1 MPIPFLVAGAAL
13 LAGGY
18 GVKKGLDAK
27 EKFDEAKEISSS
39 AEKRYKKAQ
48 KKLVEDRESTNALL
62 EDFGKYKVE
71 VFMTSIQ
78 ALVDVLSR
86 VKNTSSEFSDVAAL
100 ITTEEMAAIKQKVV
114 EAMEVHHA
122 ATGISAGLA
131 TAGGVYAAVGALGTA
146 STGASI
152 AGLSGAAATNA
163 TLAWLGGGAVAAGGG
178 GMAVG
183 TAVLGGLVAAPA
195 LLIGGL
201 VMDSK
206 AEEQLTAAHA
216 YASEVDCTI
225 AEIKKTRVLMKGYRS
240 NIVELKNI
248 IDEVVLRFEE
258 LLERTM
264 GVPESLRYDLATN
277 EYLKN
282 LITIGKGLKELLSV
296 PVMAVDGKVNDVMKV
311 VEESRGV
318 LRLSGGASQ

>member
-1 MPIPFLVAGAAL
+1 MPIPFLIAGAAL

-27 EKFDEAKEISSS
+27 EKFDEAKSISSS
-39 AEKRYKKAQ
+39 AQRRYKKAQ
-48 KKLVEDRESTNALL
+48 EQLVDDRETTNGML
-62 EDFGKYKVE
+62 EDFGRYKVE

-86 VKNTSSEFSDVAAL
+86 VKNASSELSEVGAL

-122 ATGISAGLA
+122 ATGVSAGLA

-206 AEEQLTAAHA
+206 AQEQLTAAHEFVA
-216 YASEVDCTI
+216 EVESTI
-225 AEIKKTRVLMKGYRS
+225 AEIDKTRTLMKGYRS
-240 NIVELKNI
+240 NIAELKNVI
-248 IDEVVLRFEE
+248 GEVVLRFEQV
-258 LLERTM
+258 LERTM
-264 GVPESLRYDLATN
+264 GVPEARRYDLTTN
-277 EYLKN
+277 EHLKT
-282 LITIGKGLKELLSV
+282 LITVGKGLKELLSV
-296 PVMAVDGKVNDVMKV
+296 PVMAADGKVNDVMKV
-311 VEESRGV
+311 VTQSRGV
-318 LRLSGGASQ
+318 LRLSGGAA

>member
-27 EKFDEAKEISSS
+27 EKFDEAKSISSS
-39 AEKRYKKAQ
+39 AQRRYKKAQ
-48 KKLVEDRESTNALL
+48 DELVDDREATNGML
-62 EDFGKYKVE
+62 EDFGRYKVE

-86 VKNTSSEFSDVAAL
+86 VKNASSELSDVGAL

-122 ATGISAGLA
+122 ATGVSAGLA

-206 AEEQLTAAHA
+206 AQEQLTAAHEFVA
-216 YASEVDCTI
+216 KVESTI
-225 AEIKKTRVLMKGYRS
+225 AEIDKTRTLMKGYRS
-240 NIVELKNI
+240 NITELKNVI
-248 IDEVVLRFEE
+248 GEVVLRFEE
-258 LLERTM
+258 LMERTM
-264 GVPESLRYDLATN
+264 GVPEARRYDLTTN
-277 EYLKN
+277 EHLKT
-282 LITIGKGLKELLSV
+282 LITVGKGLKELLSV

-311 VEESRGV
+311 VTQSRGV
-318 LRLSGGASQ
+318 LRLSGGAA

>member
-27 EKFDEAKEISSS
+27 EKFDEAKSISSS
-39 AEKRYKKAQ
+39 AQRRYKKAQ
-48 KKLVEDRESTNALL
+48 DELVDDREATNGML
-62 EDFGKYKVE
+62 EDFGRYKVE

-86 VKNTSSEFSDVAAL
+86 VKNASSELSDVSAL

-122 ATGISAGLA
+122 ATGLSAGLA

-163 TLAWLGGGAVAAGGG
+163 TLARLGGGAVAAGGG
-178 GMAVG
+178 GVAVG

-206 AEEQLTAAHA
+206 AQEQLTAAHEFVA
-216 YASEVDCTI
+216 KVESTI
-225 AEIKKTRVLMKGYRS
+225 AEIDKTRTLMKGYRS
-240 NIVELKNI
+240 NIAELKNVI
-248 IDEVVLRFEE
+248 GEVVLRFEQV
-258 LLERTM
+258 LERTM
-264 GVPESLRYDLATN
+264 GVPEERRYDLATN
-277 EYLKN
+277 EHLKT
-282 LITIGKGLKELLSV
+282 LITVGKGLKELLSV

-311 VEESRGV
+311 VTQSRGV
-318 LRLSGGASQ
+318 LRLSGGAA

>member
-27 EKFDEAKEISSS
+27 EKFDEAKSISSS
-39 AEKRYKKAQ
+39 AQRRYKKAQ
-48 KKLVEDRESTNALL
+48 DELVDDREATNGML
-62 EDFGKYKVE
+62 EYFGRYKVE

-86 VKNTSSEFSDVAAL
+86 VKNASSELSDVSAL

-122 ATGISAGLA
+122 ATGLSAGLA

-178 GMAVG
+178 GVAVG

-206 AEEQLTAAHA
+206 AQEQLTAAHEFVA
-216 YASEVDCTI
+216 KVESTI
-225 AEIKKTRVLMKGYRS
+225 AEIDKTRTLMKGYRS
-240 NIVELKNI
+240 NITELKNVI
-248 IDEVVLRFEE
+248 GEVVLRFEE
-258 LLERTM
+258 LMERTM
-264 GVPESLRYDLATN
+264 GVPEARRYDLTTN
-277 EYLKN
+277 EHLKT
-282 LITIGKGLKELLSV
+282 LITVGKGLKELLSV
-296 PVMAVDGKVNDVMKV
+296 PVMAADGKVNDVMKV
-311 VEESRGV
+311 VTQSRGV
-318 LRLSGGASQ
+318 LRLSGGAA

>member
-1 MPIPFLVAGAAL
+1 MPIPFLIAGAAL

-18 GVKKGLDAK
+18 GVKKGVDAK
-27 EKFDEAKEISSS
+27 EKFDEAKSISSS
-39 AEKRYKKAQ
+39 AQRRYKKAQ
-48 KKLVEDRESTNALL
+48 EKLDDDRETTNGML
-62 EDFGKYKVE
+62 EEFGRYKVE

-86 VKNTSSEFSDVAAL
+86 VKNASSELSDVGAL

-122 ATGISAGLA
+122 ATGVSAGLA

-206 AEEQLTAAHA
+206 AQEQLTAAHEFVA
-216 YASEVDCTI
+216 KVETTI
-225 AEIKKTRVLMKGYRS
+225 AEIDKTRTLMKGYRS
-240 NIVELKNI
+240 NIAELKNVI
-248 IDEVVLRFEE
+248 GEVVLRFEQV
-258 LLERTM
+258 LERTM
-264 GVPESLRYDLATN
+264 GVPEERRYDLATN
-277 EYLKN
+277 EHLKT
-282 LITIGKGLKELLSV
+282 LITVGKGLKELLSV

-311 VEESRGV
+311 VTQSRGV
-318 LRLSGGASQ
+318 LRLSGGAA

>member
-1 MPIPFLVAGAAL
+1 MPIPFLIAGAAL

-27 EKFDEAKEISSS
+27 EKFDEAKSISSS
-39 AEKRYKKAQ
+39 AQRRYKKAQ
-48 KKLVEDRESTNALL
+48 EKLVDDRETTNGML
-62 EDFGKYKVE
+62 EDFGRYKVE

-86 VKNTSSEFSDVAAL
+86 VKNASSELSDVGAL

-131 TAGGVYAAVGALGTA
+131 TAGGVYAAVGALGSA

-206 AEEQLTAAHA
+206 AQEQLTAAHEFVA
-216 YASEVDCTI
+216 KVESTI
-225 AEIKKTRVLMKGYRS
+225 AEIAKTRTLMKGYRS
-240 NIVELKNI
+240 NIAELKNVI
-248 IDEVVLRFEE
+248 GEVVLRFEQ

-264 GVPESLRYDLATN
+264 GVPEARRYDLATN
-277 EYLKN
+277 EHLKT
-282 LITIGKGLKELLSV
+282 LITVGKGLKELLSV
-296 PVMAVDGKVNDVMKV
+296 PVMAADGKVNDVMKV
-311 VEESRGV
+311 VTQSRGV
-318 LRLSGGASQ
+318 LRVSGEAA

>member
-27 EKFDEAKEISSS
+27 EKFDEAKSISSS
-39 AEKRYKKAQ
+39 AQRRYKKAQ
-48 KKLVEDRESTNALL
+48 DELVDDREATNGML
-62 EDFGKYKVE
+62 EDFGRYKVE

-86 VKNTSSEFSDVAAL
+86 VKNASSELSDVSAL

-122 ATGISAGLA
+122 ATGLSAGLA

-178 GMAVG
+178 GVAVG

-206 AEEQLTAAHA
+206 AQEQLTAAHEFVA
-216 YASEVDCTI
+216 KVESTI
-225 AEIKKTRVLMKGYRS
+225 AEIDKTRTLMKGYRS
-240 NIVELKNI
+240 NITELKNVI
-248 IDEVVLRFEE
+248 GEVVLRFEE
-258 LLERTM
+258 LMERTM
-264 GVPESLRYDLATN
+264 GVPEARRYDLTTN
-277 EYLKN
+277 EHLKT
-282 LITIGKGLKELLSV
+282 LITVGKGLKELLSV
-296 PVMAVDGKVNDVMKV
+296 PVMAADGKVNDVMKV
-311 VEESRGV
+311 VTQSRGV
-318 LRLSGGASQ
+318 LRLSGAA

>member
-13 LAGGY
+13 LASGY

-27 EKFDEAKEISSS
+27 EKFDEAKSISSS
-39 AEKRYKKAQ
+39 AQRRYKKAQ
-48 KKLVEDRESTNALL
+48 DELVDDREATNGML
-62 EDFGKYKVE
+62 EDFGRYKVE

-86 VKNTSSEFSDVAAL
+86 VKNASSELSDVSAL

-122 ATGISAGLA
+122 ATGLSAGLA

-178 GMAVG
+178 GVAVG

-206 AEEQLTAAHA
+206 AQEQLTAAHEFVA
-216 YASEVDCTI
+216 KVESTI
-225 AEIKKTRVLMKGYRS
+225 AEIDKTRTLMKGYRS
-240 NIVELKNI
+240 NITELKNVI
-248 IDEVVLRFEE
+248 GEVVLRFEE
-258 LLERTM
+258 LMERTM
-264 GVPESLRYDLATN
+264 GVPEARRYDLTTN
-277 EYLKN
+277 EHLKT
-282 LITIGKGLKELLSV
+282 LITVGKGLKELLSV
-296 PVMAVDGKVNDVMKV
+296 PVMAADGKVNDVMKV
-311 VEESRGV
+311 VTQSRGV
-318 LRLSGGASQ
+318 LRLSGGAA

>member
-27 EKFDEAKEISSS
+27 EKFDEAKSISSS
-39 AEKRYKKAQ
+39 AQRRYKKAQ
-48 KKLVEDRESTNALL
+48 DELVDDREATNGML
-62 EDFGKYKVE
+62 EDFGRYKVE

-86 VKNTSSEFSDVAAL
+86 VKNASSELSDVSAL

-122 ATGISAGLA
+122 ATGLSAGLA

-178 GMAVG
+178 GVAVG

-206 AEEQLTAAHA
+206 AQEQLTAAHEFVA
-216 YASEVDCTI
+216 KVESTI
-225 AEIKKTRVLMKGYRS
+225 AEIDKTRTLMKGYRS
-240 NIVELKNI
+240 NIAELKNVI
-248 IDEVVLRFEE
+248 GEVVLRFEQV
-258 LLERTM
+258 LERTM
-264 GVPESLRYDLATN
+264 GVPEERRYDLATN
-277 EYLKN
+277 EHLKT
-282 LITIGKGLKELLSV
+282 LITVGKGLKELLSV

-311 VEESRGV
+311 VTQSRGV
-318 LRLSGGASQ
+318 LRLSGGAA

>member
-27 EKFDEAKEISSS
+27 EKFDEAKSISSS
-39 AEKRYKKAQ
+39 AQRRYKKAQ
-48 KKLVEDRESTNALL
+48 DELVDDREATNGML
-62 EDFGKYKVE
+62 EDFGRYKVE

-86 VKNTSSEFSDVAAL
+86 VKNASSELSDVGAL

-122 ATGISAGLA
+122 ATGVSAGLA

-206 AEEQLTAAHA
+206 AQEQLTAAHEFVA
-216 YASEVDCTI
+216 KVESTI
-225 AEIKKTRVLMKGYRS
+225 AEIDKTRTLMKGYRS
-240 NIVELKNI
+240 NIAELKNVI
-248 IDEVVLRFEE
+248 GEVVLRFEQV
-258 LLERTM
+258 LERTM
-264 GVPESLRYDLATN
+264 GVPEERRYDLATN
-277 EYLKN
+277 EHLKT
-282 LITIGKGLKELLSV
+282 LITVGKGLKELLSV

-311 VEESRGV
+311 VTQSRGV
-318 LRLSGGASQ
+318 LRLSGGAA

>member
-27 EKFDEAKEISSS
+27 EKFDEAKSISSS
-39 AEKRYKKAQ
+39 AQRRYKKAQ
-48 KKLVEDRESTNALL
+48 DELVDDREATNGML
-62 EDFGKYKVE
+62 EDFGRYKVE

-86 VKNTSSEFSDVAAL
+86 VKNASSELSDVSAL

-122 ATGISAGLA
+122 ATGLSAGLA

-206 AEEQLTAAHA
+206 AQEQLTAAHEFVA
-216 YASEVDCTI
+216 KVESTI
-225 AEIKKTRVLMKGYRS
+225 AEIDKTRTLMKGYRS
-240 NIVELKNI
+240 NITELKNVI
-248 IDEVVLRFEE
+248 GEVVLRFEE
-258 LLERTM
+258 LMERTM
-264 GVPESLRYDLATN
+264 GVPEARRYDLTTN
-277 EYLKN
+277 EHLKT
-282 LITIGKGLKELLSV
+282 LITVGKGLKELLSV
-296 PVMAVDGKVNDVMKV
+296 PVMAADGKVNDVMKV
-311 VEESRGV
+311 VTQSRGV
-318 LRLSGGASQ
+318 LRLSGGAA

>member
-27 EKFDEAKEISSS
+27 EKFDEAKSISSS
-39 AEKRYKKAQ
+39 AQRRYKKAQ
-48 KKLVEDRESTNALL
+48 DELVDDREATNGML
-62 EDFGKYKVE
+62 EDFGRYKVE

-86 VKNTSSEFSDVAAL
+86 VKNASSELSDVSAL

-122 ATGISAGLA
+122 ATGLSAGLA

-178 GMAVG
+178 GVAVG

-206 AEEQLTAAHA
+206 AQEQLTAAHEFVA
-216 YASEVDCTI
+216 KVESTI
-225 AEIKKTRVLMKGYRS
+225 AEIDKTQTLMKGYRS
-240 NIVELKNI
+240 NITELKNVI
-248 IDEVVLRFEE
+248 GEVVLRFEE
-258 LLERTM
+258 LMERTM
-264 GVPESLRYDLATN
+264 GVPEARRYDLTTN
-277 EYLKN
+277 EHLKT
-282 LITIGKGLKELLSV
+282 LITVGKGLKELLSV
-296 PVMAVDGKVNDVMKV
+296 PVMAADGKVNDVMKV
-311 VEESRGV
+311 VTQSRGV
-318 LRLSGGASQ
+318 LRLSGGAA

>member
-27 EKFDEAKEISSS
+27 EKFDEAKSISSS
-39 AEKRYKKAQ
+39 AQRRYKKAQ
-48 KKLVEDRESTNALL
+48 DELVDDREATNGML
-62 EDFGKYKVE
+62 EDFGRYKVE

-86 VKNTSSEFSDVAAL
+86 VKNASSELSDVGAL

-122 ATGISAGLA
+122 ATGLSAGLA

-178 GMAVG
+178 GVAVG

-206 AEEQLTAAHA
+206 AQEQLTAAHEFVA
-216 YASEVDCTI
+216 KVESTI
-225 AEIKKTRVLMKGYRS
+225 AEIDKTRTLMKGYRS
-240 NIVELKNI
+240 NITELKNVI
-248 IDEVVLRFEE
+248 GEVVLRFEE
-258 LLERTM
+258 LMERTM
-264 GVPESLRYDLATN
+264 GVPEARRYDLTTN
-277 EYLKN
+277 EHLKT
-282 LITIGKGLKELLSV
+282 LITVGKGLKELLSV
-296 PVMAVDGKVNDVMKV
+296 PVMAADGKVNDVMKV
-311 VEESRGV
+311 VTQSRGV
-318 LRLSGGASQ
+318 LRLSGGAA

>member
-1 MPIPFLVAGAAL
+1 
-13 LAGGY
+13 
-18 GVKKGLDAK
+18 
-27 EKFDEAKEISSS
+27 
-39 AEKRYKKAQ
+39 
-48 KKLVEDRESTNALL
+48 
-62 EDFGKYKVE
+62 
-71 VFMTSIQ
+71 MTSIQ

-86 VKNTSSEFSDVAAL
+86 VKNASSELSDVSAL

-122 ATGISAGLA
+122 ATGLSAGLA

-178 GMAVG
+178 GVAVG

-206 AEEQLTAAHA
+206 AQEQLTAAHEFVA
-216 YASEVDCTI
+216 KVESTI
-225 AEIKKTRVLMKGYRS
+225 AEIDKTRTLMKGYRS
-240 NIVELKNI
+240 NITELKNVI
-248 IDEVVLRFEE
+248 GEVVLRFEE
-258 LLERTM
+258 LMERTM
-264 GVPESLRYDLATN
+264 GVPEARRYDLTTN
-277 EYLKN
+277 EHLKT
-282 LITIGKGLKELLSV
+282 LITVGKGLKELLSV
-296 PVMAVDGKVNDVMKV
+296 PVMAADGKVNDVMKV
-311 VEESRGV
+311 VTQSRGV
-318 LRLSGGASQ
+318 LRLSGGAA

>member
-1 MPIPFLVAGAAL
+1 MPIPFLIAGAAL

-27 EKFDEAKEISSS
+27 EKFDEAKSISSS
-39 AEKRYKKAQ
+39 AQRRYKKAQ
-48 KKLVEDRESTNALL
+48 EKLVDDRETTNGML
-62 EDFGKYKVE
+62 EDFGRYKVE

-86 VKNTSSEFSDVAAL
+86 VKNASSELSDVGAL

-131 TAGGVYAAVGALGTA
+131 TAGGVYAAVGALGSA

-206 AEEQLTAAHA
+206 AQEQLTAAHEFVA
-216 YASEVDCTI
+216 KVESTI
-225 AEIKKTRVLMKGYRS
+225 AEIAKTRTLMKGYRS
-240 NIVELKNI
+240 NIAELKNVI
-248 IDEVVLRFEE
+248 GEVVLRFEQ

-264 GVPESLRYDLATN
+264 GVPEARRYDLATN
-277 EYLKN
+277 EHLKT
-282 LITIGKGLKELLSV
+282 LITVGKGLKELLSV
-296 PVMAVDGKVNDVMKV
+296 PVMAADGKVNDVMKV
-311 VEESRGV
+311 VTQSRGV
-318 LRLSGGASQ
+318 LRVSGGAA

>member
-1 MPIPFLVAGAAL
+1 MPIPFLIAGAAL

-27 EKFDEAKEISSS
+27 EKFDEAKSIRSS
-39 AEKRYKKAQ
+39 AQRRYKKAQ
-48 KKLVEDRESTNALL
+48 EELVDDRETTNGML
-62 EDFGKYKVE
+62 EDFGRYKVE

-86 VKNTSSEFSDVAAL
+86 VKNASSELSDVGAL

-122 ATGISAGLA
+122 ATGVSAGLA

-206 AEEQLTAAHA
+206 AQEQLTAAHEFVA
-216 YASEVDCTI
+216 KVESTI
-225 AEIKKTRVLMKGYRS
+225 AEIDKTRTLMKGYRS
-240 NIVELKNI
+240 NIAELKNVI
-248 IDEVVLRFEE
+248 GEVVLRFEQV
-258 LLERTM
+258 LERTM
-264 GVPESLRYDLATN
+264 GVPEERRYDLATN
-277 EYLKN
+277 EHLKT
-282 LITIGKGLKELLSV
+282 LITVGKGLKELLSV

-311 VEESRGV
+311 VTQSRGV
-318 LRLSGGASQ
+318 LRLSGGAA

>member
-27 EKFDEAKEISSS
+27 EKFDEAKSISSS
-39 AEKRYKKAQ
+39 AQRRYKKAQ
-48 KKLVEDRESTNALL
+48 DELVDDREATNGML
-62 EDFGKYKVE
+62 EDFGRYKVE

-86 VKNTSSEFSDVAAL
+86 VKNASSELSDVGAL

-122 ATGISAGLA
+122 ATGVSAGLA

-163 TLAWLGGGAVAAGGG
+163 TLARLGGGAVAAGGG
-178 GMAVG
+178 GVAVG

-206 AEEQLTAAHA
+206 AQEQLTAAHEFVA
-216 YASEVDCTI
+216 KVESTI
-225 AEIKKTRVLMKGYRS
+225 AEIDKTRTLMKGYRS
-240 NIVELKNI
+240 NIAELKNVI
-248 IDEVVLRFEE
+248 GEVVLRFEQV
-258 LLERTM
+258 LERTM
-264 GVPESLRYDLATN
+264 GVPEERRYDLATN
-277 EYLKN
+277 EHLKT
-282 LITIGKGLKELLSV
+282 LITVGKGLKELLSV

-311 VEESRGV
+311 VTQSRGV
-318 LRLSGGASQ
+318 LRLSGGAA